1 MSTQR
6 ILVVDDEADIRT
18 LLREILSEEGYDVEV
33 AANAAQARSSRAKLS
48 PDLCLLDIWMPDT
61 DGITLLREWSRGQ
74 GLDFPVVMMSGHGTV
89 ETAVEATRLGAFD
102 FVEKPLSLA
111 KLLRTVERAL
121 DIGKHRK
128 QSARAGLPALLAP
141 VGKSRT
147 MLALREQVTQV
158 APHAAP
164 VMIIGEAGTGREAF
178 ARYVHARGARA
189 SKPFVSIIA
198 GNLSDATAEIQLR
211 GSETDKDRTPGFYE
225 QAAGG
230 TLFINALDDLSA
242 QAQRLIS
249 SDLEAGTYAR
259 VGGRQALALDLRVLS
274 SALPGLERRT
284 SPEPFRRDLLSQL
297 NVLTL
302 RIPPLR
308 EYAED
313 VPELLRHYVD
323 RLADAEGLPLR
334 RFSVAAQN
342 RLRNYPWPGNVR
354 ELRNLVQRL
363 LILGGTEDITL
374 EEIEREVSMQST
386 HAEPLVKQDLL
397 AMPLREAREH
407 FERAYLQQQLLLCN
421 GKVGQL
427 AKRVGMERTH
437 LYRKLRALGV
447 DFRNLGDD

>member
-1 MSTQR
+1 
-6 ILVVDDEADIRT
+6 
-18 LLREILSEEGYDVEV
+18 
-33 AANAAQARSSRAKLS
+33 
-48 PDLCLLDIWMPDT
+48 
-61 DGITLLREWSRGQ
+61 
-74 GLDFPVVMMSGHGTV
+74 
-89 ETAVEATRLGAFD
+89 
-102 FVEKPLSLA
+102 
-111 KLLRTVERAL
+111 
-121 DIGKHRK
+121 
-128 QSARAGLPALLAP
+128 
-141 VGKSRT
+141 
-147 MLALREQVTQV
+147 
-158 APHAAP
+158 
-164 VMIIGEAGTGREAF
+164 
-178 ARYVHARGARA
+178 VHARGARA
-189 SKPFVSIIA
+189 DKPFVSIVA

-211 GSETDKDRTPGFYE
+211 GSDTDKGVIQGYYE

-230 TLFINALDDLSA
+230 TLFINGLDDLSA
-242 QAQRLIS
+242 QAQRLIA
-249 SDLEAGTYAR
+249 SDLEAGSFTR
-259 VGGRQALALDLRVLS
+259 VGGRLPVPLDLRVLS
-274 SALPGLERRT
+274 SAQPGLEQRST
-284 SPEPFRRDLLSQL
+284 PEPFRRDLLSQL

-374 EEIEREVSMQST
+374 EEIEREISTQST

-437 LYRKLRALGV
+437 LYRKLRSLGV
-447 DFRNLGDD
+447 DFRNLGEE